1 MRIIQTAVLLIAAMI
16 ATGALAENIW
26 DLQAVDATGL
36 GTHPKVGASVSDPGN
51 RVVIEGIALNN
62 TAEYLNTASSW
73 QIYVQAES
81 PDKGGIAAWA
91 GTFYRNTP
99 WPRYPLDINAGD
111 RVRIEG
117 FLMNTRGKVNI
128 NERHSPDPSV
138 VFTVT
143 KIASGVG
150 MPAPQI
156 INNLSDCNYFDQTRA
171 GGGEKYQAQWVKLNR
186 VHIISGT
193 WGNDKDLILADDD
206 GSTLTMRLSA
216 MGDFDSYT
224 APTGNFEVTGIF
236 DQEDLA
242 APYTDSYR
250 IWVKKYSDI
259 QVMTDVMDWNE
270 YKK

>member
-128 NERHSPDPSV
+128 N
-138 VFTVT
+138 
-143 KIASGVG
+143 
-150 MPAPQI
+150 
-156 INNLSDCNYFDQTRA
+156 
-171 GGGEKYQAQWVKLNR
+171 
-186 VHIISGT
+186 
-193 WGNDKDLILADDD
+193 
-206 GSTLTMRLSA
+206 
-216 MGDFDSYT
+216 
-224 APTGNFEVTGIF
+224 
-236 DQEDLA
+236 
-242 APYTDSYR
+242 
-250 IWVKKYSDI
+250 
-259 QVMTDVMDWNE
+259 
-270 YKK
+270 